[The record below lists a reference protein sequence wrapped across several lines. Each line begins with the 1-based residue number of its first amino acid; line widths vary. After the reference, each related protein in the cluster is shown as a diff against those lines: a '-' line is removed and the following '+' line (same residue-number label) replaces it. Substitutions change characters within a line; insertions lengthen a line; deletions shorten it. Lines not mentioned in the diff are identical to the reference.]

1 MLTTFTERGLIF
13 MRNSFARNLNTLLA
27 ETISDSLVRLR
38 KHNAD
43 YAKML
48 SKGLAL
54 NDELI
59 KFLET
64 DNFELTFKQKQTI
77 KDFMEVESDTHT
89 IEQTAVYFQGYA
101 DCIFLLKQF
110 GFIT

>member
-1 MLTTFTERGLIF
+1 MK
-13 MRNSFARNLNTLLA
+13 NSFSINLNTLLA

-38 KHNAD
+38 KCNTD

-59 KFLET
+59 KFLDT
-64 DNFELTFKQKQTI
+64 DTLEITFKQKQTI
-77 KDFMEVESDTHT
+77 KDFMEVESGTHT
-89 IEQTAVYFQGYA
+89 IEQTAVYFQGYV

-110 GFIT
+110 GFIN

>member
-1 MLTTFTERGLIF
+1 
-13 MRNSFARNLNTLLA
+13 MRNSFASNLNTLLA

-38 KHNAD
+38 KHNTD

-48 SKGLAL
+48 SKGLAI

-59 KFLET
+59 KFLQEDT
-64 DNFELTFKQKQTI
+64 FDLTFKQKQMI

-89 IEQTAVYFQGYA
+89 VEQTAVYFQGYA

-110 GFIT
+110 GFIA

>member
-1 MLTTFTERGLIF
+1 

-27 ETISDSLVRLR
+27 ETISDSLVRMR
-38 KHNAD
+38 NHNND
-43 YAKML
+43 YAKMI

-59 KFLET
+59 KFLQDDT
-64 DNFELTFKQKQTI
+64 FELSFKQKQII
-77 KDFMEVESDTHT
+77 KDFMEVESDTHI

-101 DCIFLLKQF
+101 DCIFLLKHF